1 MSKHLQRDIEQIRRE
16 LLSQFG
22 RVEKVVDDAVRSL
35 TEHRGD
41 LLEAV
46 IRADLSIDEREVLI
60 EEQCLKVLALHQPVA
75 VDLRW
80 IATVIKINSDL
91 ERIADL
97 ACSIAER
104 ARDLHHTPHFPIP
117 EQIPLMVR
125 DAMWMVRNSLDA
137 FVDMD
142 ANLAREVIRR
152 DMQVDDLNRGAIEV
166 LRDLMKAKPELVHPA
181 LHCFSAARQV
191 ERIADH
197 AENIA
202 EDVIYIAE
210 GEVVRHRHDDAR
222 GPGSPVPC

>member
-137 FVDMD
+137 FVDIVIERFEPLHELG
-142 ANLAREVIRR
+142 LAPARAGESYGSFGE
-152 DMQVDDLNRGAIEV
+152 QTTGDL
-166 LRDLMKAKPELVHPA
+166 DQMP
-181 LHCFSAARQV
+181 
-191 ERIADH
+191 
-197 AENIA
+197 
-202 EDVIYIAE
+202 
-210 GEVVRHRHDDAR
+210 
-222 GPGSPVPC
+222 